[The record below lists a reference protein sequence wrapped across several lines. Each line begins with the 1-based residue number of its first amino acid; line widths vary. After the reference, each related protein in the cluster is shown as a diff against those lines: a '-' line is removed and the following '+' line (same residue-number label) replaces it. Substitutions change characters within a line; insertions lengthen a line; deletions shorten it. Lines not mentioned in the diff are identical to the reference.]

1 MTAVKTMTDNLE
13 NLATLLLLFLVV
25 PLVILSIYAQ
35 FAARRSRAF
44 HARER
49 AEFQRRLQQPQFDDV
64 ERHYGRRL
72 PEAFQR
78 LHRDSQQVSRSDFV
92 LSPPGSKPEDRAWHV
107 ASFLPADAKTLTD
120 SWSELGKDNLPFACD
135 EVGDP
140 YYVPLDQA
148 TNLDGPVWQFHH
160 DGGDREH
167 VADSL
172 ADFLSWPAHP
182 DASAGK

>member
-1 MTAVKTMTDNLE
+1 MMTDNLE

-25 PLVILSIYAQ
+25 PLAILSIYSH
-35 FAARRSRAF
+35 FAARRARAS
-44 HARER
+44 HAREL
-49 AEFQRRLQQPQFDDV
+49 AEFRRRLRQPQFDEL
-64 ERHYGRRL
+64 ERHFGRPM
-72 PEAFQR
+72 PEAFQN
-78 LHRDSQQVSRSDFV
+78 LHRDSQRVSRTEFV
-92 LSPPGSKPEDRAWHV
+92 VSPPGSEPDDRAWPV
-107 ASFLPADAKTLTD
+107 ASFLPADKKTLAD

-160 DGGDREH
+160 DSGDREH

-172 ADFLSWPAHP
+172 AEFLTWPSRP
-182 DASAGK
+182 EASAGK